1 MMAATMRTALAGLA
15 MIGLTGCVV
24 NISDS
29 APDQAEA
36 VPPPP
41 APMICNA
48 EKAQYHVG
56 HDATQAMGT
65 AILKDSG
72 ARTLRWGPPGGAW
85 TMDYRQD
92 RVNVRY
98 DENLKITGVTCG

>member
-1 MMAATMRTALAGLA
+1 MKQAALQVGLAGLV
-15 MIGLTGCVV
+15 MSGLGGCVV

-29 APDQAEA
+29 KPDQAEA

-56 HDATQAMGT
+56 HSATEGT
-65 AILKDSG
+65 
-72 ARTLRWGPPGGAW
+72 
-85 TMDYRQD
+85 
-92 RVNVRY
+92 
-98 DENLKITGVTCG
+98 

>member
-1 MMAATMRTALAGLA
+1 MAATMRTALAGLA

-29 APDQAEA
+29 KPDQAEA